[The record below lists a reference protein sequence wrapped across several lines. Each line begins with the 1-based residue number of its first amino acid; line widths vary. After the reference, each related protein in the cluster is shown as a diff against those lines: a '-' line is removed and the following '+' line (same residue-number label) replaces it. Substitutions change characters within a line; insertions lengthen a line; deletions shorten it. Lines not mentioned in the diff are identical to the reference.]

1 MKTKDFTVVLFD
13 IDGTLLDMRGAGRK
27 SFVCALESVFGWR
40 DEIAY
45 VNFAGNTDLNVLQQ
59 VAAHHQTTL
68 KDDQVRRFFA
78 QVPLELEQT
87 AREADLI
94 IYPGVRELLEILSAR
109 EQVLLGLVTGNI
121 AACARVKLRQFDLH
135 NHFVLGAFGDEY
147 ADRNRIA
154 QHALEK
160 VQRHLGS
167 ADSIRSLFLIGDT
180 PYDIAAAR
188 SIGAVAIAVATGKY
202 DSATLRAAGADHV
215 LPNLADTAAV
225 LRLLN
230 I

>member
-94 IYPGVRELLEILSAR
+94 IYPGVRELKS
-109 EQVLLGLVTGNI
+109 
-121 AACARVKLRQFDLH
+121 CPP
-135 NHFVLGAFGDEY
+135 
-147 ADRNRIA
+147 
-154 QHALEK
+154 
-160 VQRHLGS
+160 GS
-167 ADSIRSLFLIGDT
+167 RFCWAWL
-180 PYDIAAAR
+180 P
-188 SIGAVAIAVATGKY
+188 AI
-202 DSATLRAAGADHV
+202 
-215 LPNLADTAAV
+215 
-225 LRLLN
+225 
-230 I
+230 